1 MGTAGQGRRVDG
13 ALLFFGGGSSRRAFA
28 SSRQYNTSSNLSPP
42 STPPPPPLPTSQAEI
57 ADLKQQVENLTARLN
72 AAEGGGEAA
81 G

>member
-1 MGTAGQGRRVDG
+1 VGTAGQGRRVDG

-28 SSRQYNTSSNLSPP
+28 SSRQYNTSSNLSPLL
-42 STPPPPPLPTSQAEI
+42 PPLPTSQAEI

>member
-1 MGTAGQGRRVDG
+1 MARYCSSAG
-13 ALLFFGGGSSRRAFA
+13 ARAVEPSPA
-28 SSRQYNTSSNLSPP
+28 VGNITRHPTSPLP
-42 STPPPPPLPTSQAEI
+42 STPLLPPLPTSQAEI